1 MSDEIM
7 ADGAS
12 MENQPVEQQAETTTE
27 ASEKTFTQTE
37 LEGIIEQR
45 LARERKKFQKQ
56 IEGVDLDEARQL
68 LQAKEQ
74 AEIERQKEKGEF
86 EKVLQQLAEKKDNEI
101 SQYKTKLQEIQVD
114 GALMSAASQ
123 NNAVSPDQV
132 VALLKSNTRLSEDGS
147 VEILDKDGT
156 VRYND
161 SGVPLGVNDL
171 VSEFLTA
178 NPHFVKASPS
188 GVGSQG
194 AAGGSTQKPLSVADM
209 VANWENGGRQ
219 AFAAMKGKR

>member
-7 ADGAS
+7 ANES
-12 MENQPVEQQAETTTE
+12 VEQPVEQAESMEQST
-27 ASEKTFTQTE
+27 KTFSQDE
-37 LEGIIEQR
+37 LDAIVEQR
-45 LARERKKFQKQ
+45 LMRERKKYEKKL
-56 IEGVDLDEARQL
+56 EGVDLDEARQL
-68 LQAKEQ
+68 LQAKQEQ
-74 AEIERQKEKGEF
+74 EIERQKEKGEF

-114 GALMSAASQ
+114 GALINAASQ

-132 VALLKSNTRLSEDGS
+132 VALLKSKTRLGDDGS
-147 VEILDKDGT
+147 VEILDKDGS

-161 SGVPLGVNDL
+161 SGTPLSVNEL

-188 GVGSQG
+188 GTGSKG
-194 AAGGSTQKPLSVADM
+194 AAGGSTQKPSSVADM
-209 VANWENGGRQ
+209 LASWENGGKE
-219 AFAAMKGKR
+219 AYAAMKGKR

>member
-1 MSDEIM
+1 MSDNEIM

-12 MENQPVEQQAETTTE
+12 MEQPVEQQAETE
-27 ASEKTFTQTE
+27 VSEKTFTQSQLDE
-37 LEGIIEQR
+37 IVEQR

-56 IEGVDLDEARQL
+56 IEGVDLDEAKQL
-68 LQAKEQ
+68 LQAKQEQ
-74 AEIERQKEKGEF
+74 EIERQKEKGEF

-101 SQYKTKLQEIQVD
+101 NQYKTKLQEIQVD
-114 GALMSAASQ
+114 GALINAASQ
-123 NNAVSPDQV
+123 NGAVSPDQV
-132 VALLKSNTRLSEDGS
+132 VSLLKGQTRLADDGS
-147 VEILDKDGT
+147 VEILDKTGT

-161 SGVPLGVNDL
+161 NGTAMSVNDL

-194 AAGGSTQKPLSVADM
+194 AAGGSTQKPSSVADM
-209 VANWENGGRQ
+209 LANWENGGRQ
-219 AFAAMKGKR
+219 AYATLKGKR

>member
-1 MSDEIM
+1 MSDEVM
-7 ADGAS
+7 GN
-12 MENQPVEQQAETTTE
+12 EGVEQTADAVEATE
-27 ASEKTFTQTE
+27 QSTKAFSQEE
-37 LEGIIEQR
+37 LDAIVEQR
-45 LARERKKFQKQ
+45 LMRERKKYEKKL
-56 IEGVDLDEARQL
+56 EGVDLDEAKRL
-68 LQAKEQ
+68 LDEKQQ

-114 GALMSAASQ
+114 GALINAASQ

-132 VALLKSNTRLSEDGS
+132 VALLKSKTRLGEDGS
-147 VEILDKDGT
+147 VEILDNDGS

-161 SGVPLGVNDL
+161 SGTPMQVNDL

-188 GVGSQG
+188 GTGSKG
-194 AAGGSTQKPLSVADM
+194 AAGGSTQKPSSVADM
-209 VANWENGGRQ
+209 LASWENGGKE
-219 AFAAMKGKR
+219 AYAAMKGKR

>member
-12 MENQPVEQQAETTTE
+12 MENQPVEQQAETTAE

-45 LARERKKFQKQ
+45 LARERKKFAKQ
-56 IEGVDLDEARQL
+56 TEGVDLDEARRLIEEKQN
-68 LQAKEQ
+68 

-86 EKVLQQLAEKKDNEI
+86 EKVLQQLAEKKDSEI

-114 GALMSAASQ
+114 GALINAASQ
-123 NNAVSPDQV
+123 NNAVQPEQV
-132 VALLKSNTRLSEDGS
+132 VALLKNQTRLADDGS
-147 VEILDKDGT
+147 VEILDKTGT

-161 SGVPLGVNDL
+161 NGTQMSVNEL

>member
-1 MSDEIM
+1 MSDNEVM
-7 ADGAS
+7 GN
-12 MENQPVEQQAETTTE
+12 EGVEQTADAVEATE
-27 ASEKTFTQTE
+27 QSTKAFSQEE
-37 LEGIIEQR
+37 LDAIVEQR
-45 LARERKKFQKQ
+45 LMRERKKYEKKL
-56 IEGVDLDEARQL
+56 EGVDLDEARRL
-68 LQAKEQ
+68 LEEKQQ

-114 GALMSAASQ
+114 GALINAASQ

-132 VALLKSNTRLSEDGS
+132 VALLKSKTRLGEDGS
-147 VEILDKDGT
+147 VEILDNDGS

-161 SGVPLGVNDL
+161 SGTPMQVNDL

-188 GVGSQG
+188 GTGSKG
-194 AAGGSTQKPLSVADM
+194 AAGGSTQKPSSVADM
-209 VANWENGGRQ
+209 LASWENGGKE
-219 AFAAMKGKR
+219 AYAAMKGKR

>member
-1 MSDEIM
+1 MSDEVM
-7 ADGAS
+7 GN
-12 MENQPVEQQAETTTE
+12 EGVEQAADAVEATE
-27 ASEKTFTQTE
+27 QSTKAFSQEE
-37 LEGIIEQR
+37 LDAIVEQR
-45 LARERKKFQKQ
+45 LMRERKKYEKKL
-56 IEGVDLDEARQL
+56 EGVDLDEARRL
-68 LQAKEQ
+68 LDEKQQ

-114 GALMSAASQ
+114 GALINAASQ

-132 VALLKSNTRLSEDGS
+132 VALLKSKTRLGEDGS
-147 VEILDKDGT
+147 VEILDNDGS

-161 SGVPLGVNDL
+161 SGTPMQVNDL

-188 GVGSQG
+188 GTGSKG
-194 AAGGSTQKPLSVADM
+194 AAGGSTQKPSSVADM
-209 VANWENGGRQ
+209 LASWENGGKE
-219 AFAAMKGKR
+219 AYAAMKGKR

>member
-7 ADGAS
+7 GN
-12 MENQPVEQQAETTTE
+12 EGVEQTADAVEATE
-27 ASEKTFTQTE
+27 QSTKAFSQEE
-37 LEGIIEQR
+37 LDAIVEQR
-45 LARERKKFQKQ
+45 LMRERKKYEKKL
-56 IEGVDLDEARQL
+56 EGVDLDEARRL
-68 LQAKEQ
+68 LEEKQQ

-114 GALMSAASQ
+114 GALINAASQ

-132 VALLKSNTRLSEDGS
+132 VALLKSKTRLGEDGS
-147 VEILDKDGT
+147 VEILDNDGS

-161 SGVPLGVNDL
+161 SGTPLQVNDL

-188 GVGSQG
+188 GTGSKG
-194 AAGGSTQKPLSVADM
+194 AAGGSTQKPSSVADM
-209 VANWENGGRQ
+209 LASWENGGKE
-219 AFAAMKGKR
+219 AYAAMKGKR

>member
-1 MSDEIM
+1 MSDEVM
-7 ADGAS
+7 GN
-12 MENQPVEQQAETTTE
+12 EGVEQTADAVEATE
-27 ASEKTFTQTE
+27 QSTKAFSQEE
-37 LEGIIEQR
+37 LDAIVEQR
-45 LARERKKFQKQ
+45 LMRERKKYEKKL
-56 IEGVDLDEARQL
+56 EGVDLDEARRL
-68 LQAKEQ
+68 LDEKQQ

-114 GALMSAASQ
+114 GALINAASQ

-132 VALLKSNTRLSEDGS
+132 VALLKSKTRLGEDGS
-147 VEILDKDGT
+147 VEILDNDGS

-161 SGVPLGVNDL
+161 SGTPMQVNDL

-188 GVGSQG
+188 GTGSKG
-194 AAGGSTQKPLSVADM
+194 AAGGSTQKPSSVADM
-209 VANWENGGRQ
+209 LASWENGGKE
-219 AFAAMKGKR
+219 AYAAMKGKR

>member
-1 MSDEIM
+1 MSDEVM
-7 ADGAS
+7 GN
-12 MENQPVEQQAETTTE
+12 EGVEQTADAVEATE
-27 ASEKTFTQTE
+27 QSTKAFSQEE
-37 LEGIIEQR
+37 LDAIVEQR
-45 LARERKKFQKQ
+45 LMRERKKYEKKL
-56 IEGVDLDEARQL
+56 EGVDLDEARRL
-68 LQAKEQ
+68 LEEKQQ

-114 GALMSAASQ
+114 GALINAASQ

-132 VALLKSNTRLSEDGS
+132 VALLKSKTRLGEDGS
-147 VEILDKDGT
+147 VEILDNDGS

-161 SGVPLGVNDL
+161 SGTPMQVNDL

-188 GVGSQG
+188 GTGSKG
-194 AAGGSTQKPLSVADM
+194 AAGGSTQKPSSVADM
-209 VANWENGGRQ
+209 LASWENGGKE
-219 AFAAMKGKR
+219 AYAAMKGKR

>member
-7 ADGAS
+7 GN
-12 MENQPVEQQAETTTE
+12 EGVEQPTEQAEATE
-27 ASEKTFTQTE
+27 QSTKAFSQEE
-37 LEGIIEQR
+37 LDAIVEQR
-45 LARERKKFQKQ
+45 LMRERKKYEKKL
-56 IEGVDLDEARQL
+56 EGVDLDEARRL
-68 LQAKEQ
+68 LDEKQQ

-86 EKVLQQLAEKKDNEI
+86 EKVLQQLAEKKDSEI

-114 GALMSAASQ
+114 GALINAASQ

-132 VALLKSNTRLSEDGS
+132 VALLKSKTRLGEDGS
-147 VEILDKDGT
+147 VEILDNDGS

-161 SGVPLGVNDL
+161 SGTPMQVNDL

-188 GVGSQG
+188 GTGSKG
-194 AAGGSTQKPLSVADM
+194 AAGGSTQKPSSVADM
-209 VANWENGGRQ
+209 LASWENGGKE
-219 AFAAMKGKR
+219 AYAAMKGKR

>member
-7 ADGAS
+7 GN
-12 MENQPVEQQAETTTE
+12 EGVEQTADAVEATE
-27 ASEKTFTQTE
+27 QSTKAFSQEE
-37 LEGIIEQR
+37 LDAIVEQR
-45 LARERKKFQKQ
+45 LMRERKKYEKKL
-56 IEGVDLDEARQL
+56 EGVDLDEARRL
-68 LQAKEQ
+68 LEEKQQ

-114 GALMSAASQ
+114 GALINAASQ

-132 VALLKSNTRLSEDGS
+132 VALLKSKTRLGDDGS
-147 VEILDKDGT
+147 VEILDNDGS

-161 SGVPLGVNDL
+161 SGTPLQVNDL

-188 GVGSQG
+188 GTGSKG
-194 AAGGSTQKPLSVADM
+194 AAGGSTQKPSSVADM
-209 VANWENGGRQ
+209 LASWENGGKE
-219 AFAAMKGKR
+219 AYAAMKGKR